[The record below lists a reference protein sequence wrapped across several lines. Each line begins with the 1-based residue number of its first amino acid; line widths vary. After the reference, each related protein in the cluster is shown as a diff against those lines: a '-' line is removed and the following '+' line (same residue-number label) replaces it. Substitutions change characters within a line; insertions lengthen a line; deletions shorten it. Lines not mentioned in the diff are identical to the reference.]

1 MLLILNQID
10 QLQVF
15 IRKVDWLYLPQL
27 IGKSV
32 EIDLAKTIMNIPY
45 KTESS
50 KTIENPQ
57 DIKFSFIAKF
67 SKFS

>member
-1 MLLILNQID
+1 
-10 QLQVF
+10 
-15 IRKVDWLYLPQL
+15 
-27 IGKSV
+27 
-32 EIDLAKTIMNIPY
+32 MNIPY
-45 KTESS
+45 KTESN